1 MKINIVAVGLMKE
14 SPEKQLIDYYLKQC
28 GKNFQILITEINPKK
43 ALSKEDEADLINQKI
58 DPSSCIIALDEKGD
72 NISTHDLL
80 SIMNKQYEAYGKITF
95 IIGGADGLSQK
106 IRTKANKILSFGM
119 LTWPHMLV
127 RVMLVEQLYRC
138 QQIAANHPYHRV

>member
-28 GKNFQILITEINPKK
+28 GKNFHISITEINPKK

-106 IRTKANKILSFGM
+106 IRTKANKILSFGK